1 MYRSHI
7 GHALVCFSISIL
19 AWMSFP
25 SCNSAG
31 EKDTEWT
38 AVGGSKANMHYSVL
52 TEIDTSNVSLLAPA
66 WTYDT
71 GDADTVNHSQIQ
83 CNPLII
89 DGTLYG
95 VTPQLK
101 LFAVDAATGTNKWT
115 FDPYDTAFKKN
126 SMFFAMNNCRGIA
139 YWTDGKGKR
148 IFYSAGSALI
158 SVNAETGRPDSAF
171 ANQGRLDLHDGL
183 DRDVSTLYVAASSAG
198 MVWKDLIIIGSR
210 VDEGADAAP
219 GHIRAFDVRTG
230 KRAWIFHTIPQP
242 GEPGHE
248 SWDDP
253 NAWQRIGGANNW
265 SGMSLDEQRGILFV
279 PTGSASFDF
288 YGGKRLGNALYA
300 NCLLALDVATGKK
313 RWHFQGIHHDMWD
326 RDFPAPPALVT
337 VMHEGKKV
345 DAVAQTSKTGF
356 IFLLDRETGKSL
368 FPIEERPVP
377 TDTKLIGEKAS
388 PTQPIPLKP
397 APLVRQHF
405 AESELNDLVPDTSYQ
420 KIHNT
425 WTGLRK
431 DHLFAPPSPEGTVI
445 LPGFDGGAEWGGP
458 AFDPQTGLLYVNTSE
473 MAWILKM
480 VKQPLVPE
488 KENYPQAGQR
498 LYFQYCMACHGY
510 DRKGTGN
517 YPAIDTADRKYNDSS
532 FLGLINSGR
541 RMMPAFKQIKD
552 EEKKAILT
560 FILGKK
566 GLEKTM
572 FPPQPV
578 DSFRSLPYTNTGY
591 IKFLTPEGYPAI
603 KPPWGNLTAVNLNT
617 GEKAWS
623 VTLGEYPEFAA
634 KGIQTGT
641 ENYGGPVVTAGGV
654 LFIAATRD
662 GKIRAYNKRTGKL
675 LWSFD
680 LPAPGFATPSVY
692 SVKGRQYL
700 VIACGGGKLGTKSG
714 GKYMA
719 FALPM
724 TK

>member
-517 YPAIDTADRKYNDSS
+517 YPAIDTADRKYNDSA